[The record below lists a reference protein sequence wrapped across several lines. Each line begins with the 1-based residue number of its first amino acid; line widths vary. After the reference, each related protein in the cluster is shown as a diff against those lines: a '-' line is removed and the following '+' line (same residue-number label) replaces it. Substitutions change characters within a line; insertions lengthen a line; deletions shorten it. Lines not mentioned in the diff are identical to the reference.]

1 MNFVTIHQRGATW
14 LFKWLYWLVQRV
26 AMWGLARGSWL
37 LVRTRLRLSVEGLE
51 HIPRHGPVIIAARHF
66 HHFYDGCIL
75 LGCIPRRIHIFV
87 ALDWAKSQRT
97 RYFMEFIC
105 ALAQWPVILRAERLK
120 ANGHVSPYAIS
131 DARRYLVRAAHESV
145 RFLQRGKVLVIFPEA
160 YPTIDPVS
168 ITKQHDRA
176 FLPFRPGFVKLAEQ
190 AERKGQAPIAIVPAG
205 FTYTREHGRWHV
217 ILRFGPAYTRHN
229 RATTEQVAREVEQ
242 CVHTLSEVK

>member
-1 MNFVTIHQRGATW
+1 MNFVTTHQRGTTW
-14 LFKWLYWLVQRV
+14 LFKRLYWLVQRV
-26 AMWGLARGSWL
+26 AMWGLAGGSWL
-37 LVRTRLRLSVEGLE
+37 IVRARLRLSIEGLE

-75 LGCIPRRIHIFV
+75 LGCIPRHIHIFV

-120 ANGHVSPYAIS
+120 ANSHESPYTIG
-131 DARRYLVRAAHESV
+131 DARRYLGRAAHASV
-145 RFLQRGKVLVIFPEA
+145 RFLQRGEVLVIFPEA

-168 ITKQHDRA
+168 ITKLHDRA

-190 AERKGQAPIAIVPAG
+190 AERKGQMPIAIVPAG
-205 FTYTREHGRWHV
+205 FTYTHEHGRWHV
-217 ILRFGPAYTRHN
+217 ILRFGPAYTRHSS
-229 RATTEQVAREVEQ
+229 ATTEQLAREVEQ
-242 CVHTLSEVK
+242 CVHALSGVK